1 MAIIDGNKKKLN
13 VSGEAIE
20 SAVNSKHEH
29 SNSAVL
35 DKLSDNNGTL
45 QYNGADIT
53 GGSASEI
60 TASKVKMADNT
71 TVEDTVSSLKEDLV
85 NSKKAEN
92 ITMADGTTIEDNLC
106 NKKDITSSIFIKD
119 VTGIVLYYNKLSNQI
134 DITNSAI
141 ASYSCYNVGDKN
153 KLYLT
158 FSTFDRTDKTT
169 AIEYVYFT
177 DDDDENVQHATYIGR
192 AFSDKDDKTAKQY
205 INAEIT
211 VPENAKRMYINYVV
225 AEGKPII
232 RTIDKLDLQKSVN
245 DGENSKKYLKE
256 LYASNSAK
264 GMQELDNKLEI
275 YVSNYIAENGKK
287 INGVNK
293 TRAEI
298 KEWILNRDNCIY
310 HGALHKEGT
319 RIVDKN
325 GYPVEIRGIG
335 THQLLQFTNIQTKK
349 GIETLKYYGVN
360 CLRLTAYLEDAV
372 RVKSNGEM
380 SYGYLNHVEETR
392 ARMDELIEWCVEL
405 GLYVIVDWH
414 LLATDGLMSRH
425 IDEAKAFFEYFA
437 SKYKN
442 CDNVIYEICNEP
454 FGNDETLDT
463 YMPCVKECYNIIRQ
477 YNATAI
483 IVTGMKYDWTRDDML
498 NAFNTNGLTDMFM
511 SNHGYIGKM
520 TDGDWVD
527 EAYRQQVEKY
537 PIFCTEWGNAESTGD
552 GQTNDSLA
560 KRLLNT
566 YHKYCMPHCF
576 WKFTNQNMTCSAL
589 KYSDASWYDDM
600 YADGGWTYEDLSH
613 NGKIFLGSFQEY
625 AFGDSYITRGKI
637 VANIGDYK
645 TKGLSID
652 VTNKKAVLDSTKTK
666 NIGYINIPVK
676 KDTTYNMLINGLHN
690 VFTVGF
696 SESEIE
702 NDSIVTIVKDDYSL
716 SSFSYT
722 PAKDGYIIIA
732 LTTQGQST
740 TVTLSY

>member
-1 MAIIDGNKKKLN
+1 MARLLEIPIKADLIKKSTNTYSINADSTGVYFKIDILKNGEKFDLTDKTVRAYMLKKDKKVIYIDCTLENKNDELECFLDVTTQMLN
-13 VSGEAIE
+13 AEYLTVQFLITDTEGSTVVSNPVYIAIGDTVIDTEAIE
-20 SAVNSKHEH
+20 SSNEFSALQEALLKVNNLSSNASPLMANTVADMTDSTRCYVYTGTEEGYSKGY
-29 SNSAVL
+29 L
-35 DKLSDNNGTL
+35 YYWNGTAWTKGWL
-45 QYNGADIT
+45 YQ
-53 GGSASEI
+53 SEKANAVDV
-60 TASKVKMADNT
+60 TMADGT
-71 TVEDTVSSLKEDLV
+71 DLESTVGSLKEDLV

-92 ITMADGTTIEDNLC
+92 ITMADGTTIEYNLC
-106 NKKDITSSIFIKD
+106 NKKDITSSIFIKE
-119 VTGIVLYYNKLSNQI
+119 VTGIVLYYNKISKQI
-134 DITNSAI
+134 DITRSAI

-169 AIEYVYFT
+169 AIEYVFFT
-177 DDDDENVQHATYIGR
+177 DDNENVQKATVIGR
-192 AFSDKDDKTAKQY
+192 AFSDEDDKTAKQY
-205 INAEIT
+205 INAEII
-211 VPENAKRMYINYVV
+211 VPENAKRMYITYVV

-349 GIETLKYYGVN
+349 GIETLQYYGVN

-372 RVKSNGEM
+372 RVNSNGEM

-405 GLYVIVDWH
+405 GLYVIVDWN
-414 LLATDGLMSRH
+414 LLATDGLMSGH

-463 YMPCVKECYNIIRQ
+463 YMPCVKECYNIIRH
-477 YNATAI
+477 YNAHAI
-483 IVTGMKYDWTRDDML
+483 LVHGM
-498 NAFNTNGLTDMFM
+498 
-511 SNHGYIGKM
+511 H
-520 TDGDWVD
+520 
-527 EAYRQQVEKY
+527 
-537 PIFCTEWGNAESTGD
+537 
-552 GQTNDSLA
+552 
-560 KRLLNT
+560 
-566 YHKYCMPHCF
+566 
-576 WKFTNQNMTCSAL
+576 
-589 KYSDASWYDDM
+589 
-600 YADGGWTYEDLSH
+600 
-613 NGKIFLGSFQEY
+613 
-625 AFGDSYITRGKI
+625 
-637 VANIGDYK
+637 
-645 TKGLSID
+645 
-652 VTNKKAVLDSTKTK
+652 
-666 NIGYINIPVK
+666 
-676 KDTTYNMLINGLHN
+676 
-690 VFTVGF
+690 
-696 SESEIE
+696 
-702 NDSIVTIVKDDYSL
+702 
-716 SSFSYT
+716 
-722 PAKDGYIIIA
+722 
-732 LTTQGQST
+732 
-740 TVTLSY
+740 